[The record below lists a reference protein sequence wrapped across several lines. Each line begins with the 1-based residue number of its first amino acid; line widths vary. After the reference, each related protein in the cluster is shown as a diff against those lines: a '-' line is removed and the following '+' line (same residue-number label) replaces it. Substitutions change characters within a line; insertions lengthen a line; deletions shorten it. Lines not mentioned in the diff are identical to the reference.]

1 MADVFGDDTQ
11 PVRTDQQIK
20 AHVLGKN
27 IAPSILSLPRLRDT
41 CCVSACSA
49 T

>member
-1 MADVFGDDTQ
+1 VFGEDTQ

-20 AHVLGKN
+20 AHMLSEN
-27 IAPSILSLPRLRDT
+27 IISSILSLPGLRDT